1 MNDTKY
7 DGSSTGW
14 SRLDGQSQ
22 AAARYL
28 ELINQVL
35 REQKQQSMDALGLAP
50 AMSALEVG
58 CGVGLD
64 AEALAVRAGPKG
76 RVVGIDASHDL
87 LAAPRPRT
95 AALGLPPQRP

>member
-50 AMSALEVG
+50 GMSVLEVG
-58 CGVGLD
+58 CGLGLD
-64 AEALAVRAGPKG
+64 A
-76 RVVGIDASHDL
+76 
-87 LAAPRPRT
+87 
-95 AALGLPPQRP
+95 